1 MIMRMLTLIPDL
13 QVRLDDAR
21 NRITALRVRPLT
33 PQTTRRDNVIDADS
47 G

>member
-21 NRITALRVRPLT
+21 NRITALRERL
-33 PQTTRRDNVIDADS
+33 
-47 G
+47 